1 MGLKQAWV
9 IAPAVVLMLLVAA
22 VVWLL
27 LRRTRQVGTVA
38 IANSDLLRRL
48 PEFRRA
54 VRAHQL
60 RTLAIG
66 GLAAAIGLVAIV
78 GAARPQARTVITQER
93 DNRDIVLCLDVS
105 GSMINVDA
113 QVVERFRQLAEGFK
127 GERLSLVVFNSS
139 AVPVLPLTDDYQF
152 VSDEL
157 EKAASALR
165 TLDPQDPFFA
175 GTLNGEGSSL
185 IGDGLA
191 TCLRGFD
198 HPELPRA
205 RSVILATDNEAAG
218 KSLFTL
224 TEAGQLASTGNIQV
238 YGINPTDSPA
248 SSAAREMKQV
258 VGQTGG
264 VYYALNDIGAVPQ
277 ILNAVTSREASRIP
291 IRPLLVVHDE
301 PQLWIGLA
309 ATGLAALLFVRRLR
323 WRP

>member
-1 MGLKQAWV
+1 MELRQGWLV
-9 IAPAVVLMLLVAA
+9 VPAVLGLLLVAA

-27 LRRTRQVGTVA
+27 LRHTRRTGTVA
-38 IANSDLLRRL
+38 VANSDLLRRL

-54 VRAHQL
+54 VRAHRI

-66 GLAAAIGLVAIV
+66 ALAAGIGLVAIV
-78 GAARPQARTVITQER
+78 GAARPQTRSVISQEQ

-105 GSMINVDA
+105 GSMIDVDA

-127 GERLSLVVFNSS
+127 GERISLVIFNSS
-139 AVPVLPLTDDYQF
+139 AVPVFPLTDDYHF
-152 VSDEL
+152 IGDEL
-157 EKAASALR
+157 KQADQALQ
-165 TLDPQDPFFA
+165 TLDPEDPFFA
-175 GTLNGEGSSL
+175 GTLNGDGSSL

-191 TCLRGFD
+191 TCLHGFD

-224 TEAGQLASTGNIQV
+224 PEAGQLASTDNIQV
-238 YGINPTDSPA
+238 YGVNPTDSPA

-258 VGQTGG
+258 VEQTGG
-264 VYYALNDIGAVPQ
+264 VYYALNDVGAVSQ
-277 ILNAVTSREASRIP
+277 ILDAVTSREASRIP
-291 IRPLLVVHDE
+291 TQPLLVVHDE

-309 ATGLAALLFVRRLR
+309 AAGLGALLVLRRLR

>member
-1 MGLKQAWV
+1 MELKQGWV
-9 IAPAVVLMLLVAA
+9 ILPAVAGLLLVAS

-27 LRRTRQVGTVA
+27 LRRRRQTGTVA
-38 IANSDLLRRL
+38 VANSDLLHRL

-54 VRAHQL
+54 VRAHQV

-66 GLAAAIGLVAIV
+66 LLAAGVGLVAIV
-78 GAARPQARTVITQER
+78 GAARPQARSVISQER

-105 GSMINVDA
+105 GSMIDVDA
-113 QVVERFRQLAEGFK
+113 QVVERFQQLAEGFK
-127 GERLSLVVFNSS
+127 GERISLVVFNSS
-139 AVPVLPLTDDYQF
+139 AVPVFPLTDDYAF
-152 VSDEL
+152 IDDEL
-157 EKAASALR
+157 QKADGALK
-165 TLDPQDPFFA
+165 TLDPEDPFFA
-175 GTLNGEGSSL
+175 GTLNGDGSSL

-224 TEAGQLASTGNIQV
+224 PEAGQLASTDNVQV

-264 VYYALNDIGAVPQ
+264 VYYALNDAGAVSQ
-277 ILNAVTSREASRIP
+277 ILDAVTSREASRIP
-291 IRPLLVVHDE
+291 TQPLLVVHDD

-309 ATGLAALLFVRRLR
+309 ATGLAGLLLLRRLR

>member
-1 MGLKQAWV
+1 MVLKQGWV
-9 IAPAVVLMLLVAA
+9 VIPAVAVLFLVA
-22 VVWLL
+22 VLVWLL
-27 LRRTRQVGTVA
+27 LRRTRQIGTVA

-54 VRAHQL
+54 VRVHKV

-78 GAARPQARTVITQER
+78 GAARPQARSVITQER

-105 GSMINVDA
+105 GSMIDGDA
-113 QVVERFRQLAEGFK
+113 QVVQRFRQLAEGFK
-127 GERLSLVVFNSS
+127 GERISLVIFNSS
-139 AVPVLPLTDDYQF
+139 AVPVFPLTDDYQF
-152 VSDEL
+152 ISDEL
-157 EKAASALR
+157 QKADGALQ

-175 GTLNGEGSSL
+175 GTLNGDGSSL

-191 TCLRGFD
+191 TCLRSFD

-218 KSLFTL
+218 KSIFTL

-238 YGINPTDSPA
+238 YGVNPADSPA
-248 SSAAREMKQV
+248 SSAAREMRQV

-264 VYYALNDIGAVPQ
+264 VYYALNDVGAVSQ
-277 ILNAVTSREASRIP
+277 ILDAVTSREAGRIP
-291 IRPLLVVHDE
+291 TQPLLVVHDE

-309 ATGLAALLFVRRLR
+309 ATGLGALLLLRRMR